1 MEPDL
6 RDGQRCCEKVS
17 LWATGRGA
25 LKVVECKAM
34 LGRENS
40 LFHRHES
47 SQYPHLGE
55 IGAVLRPVAFLE
67 FVPRVESRSLGSH
80 CIREH

>member
-40 LFHRHES
+40 LFHRHVPSHFYHHRKSALES
-47 SQYPHLGE
+47 EMRVLG
-55 IGAVLRPVAFLE
+55 IHISVKLE
-67 FVPRVESRSLGSH
+67 LYSVRLHS
-80 CIREH
+80 

>member
-17 LWATGRGA
+17 LWAIGWGA
-25 LKVVECKAM
+25 LQVTERKAM

-40 LFHRHES
+40 LLPRHVSSHFYHHRKSALES
-47 SQYPHLGE
+47 E
-55 IGAVLRPVAFLE
+55 MRVLSIHISVRLE
-67 FVPRVESRSLGSH
+67 LYSLLLH
-80 CIREH
+80 P

>member
-17 LWATGRGA
+17 LWATAWGA
-25 LKVVECKAM
+25 LQVVERRAV

-40 LFHRHES
+40 LFPRHVSSHFYHHRKSALES
-47 SQYPHLGE
+47 E
-55 IGAVLRPVAFLE
+55 MRVLSIHILVKLE
-67 FVPRVESRSLGSH
+67 LYSLLLHS
-80 CIREH
+80 